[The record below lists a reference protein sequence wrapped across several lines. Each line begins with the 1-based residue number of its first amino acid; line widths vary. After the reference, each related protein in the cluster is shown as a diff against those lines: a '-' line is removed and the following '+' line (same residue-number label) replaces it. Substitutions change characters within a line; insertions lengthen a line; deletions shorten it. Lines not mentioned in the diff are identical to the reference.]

1 MPRSTETNAS
11 KAAVSIKI
19 AHERPPRFTRGL
31 EYPIRREDPKA
42 KALIEAIKNGYL
54 TIKYDL
60 VHAKANGTI
69 EISRFTLDTK
79 PTLPN
84 IKIP

>member
-1 MPRSTETNAS
+1 M
-11 KAAVSIKI
+11 KDD
-19 AHERPPRFTRGL
+19 PRFTQEL
-31 EYPIRREDPKA
+31 EYSIRREGPKA
-42 KALIEAIKNGYL
+42 KALSEALKNGYL